1 MAARFSKTAS
11 NGSIPTRK
19 TRPSGN
25 GFSST
30 PRPISTCSRNIP
42 RPRHG
47 WRLAKTSCSC
57 STTPFMKSPNKTTK
71 KTVTFL
77 TLAIAIG
84 SSQIVNAKTQTGET
98 KPRIEVCFVLDTT
111 GSMGGLIE
119 GAKQKIWSIANE
131 MISAKPTPELK
142 LGLIGYRDR
151 GDEYVV
157 KSFRLTDDI
166 DSIYGHLRDFKAE
179 GGGDEPESVNEALAE
194 AIEKMPWSQDRKV
207 LKIIFLVGDAP
218 PHLDYADGPKYPE
231 LCRIAAKKDLIINTV
246 QCGNI
251 AETTPISK
259 EIAELSEGSYAAIA
273 QSGGVAIIATP
284 MDDELARLNKKIG
297 ATLIPYGDAALQR
310 EVAAKQAFAE
320 SAPASAAADRLSYNA
335 RTGKAVQ
342 GRGELLDA
350 LANNKIKL
358 DSIDR
363 KDLPQEFQKLTKQ
376 EMEARIAKTRIER
389 GSLQKEVQDL
399 AKKRD
404 AYIQAENKR
413 LAEAGK
419 GDGFDEKVAE
429 TIHQQAERK
438 GINYTP

>member
-1 MAARFSKTAS
+1 MKITILLLALLLAC
-11 NGSIPTRK
+11 
-19 TRPSGN
+19 SG
-25 GFSST
+25 
-30 PRPISTCSRNIP
+30 IS
-42 RPRHG
+42 
-47 WRLAKTSCSC
+47 AKE
-57 STTPFMKSPNKTTK
+57 PPNEK
-71 KTVTFL
+71 
-77 TLAIAIG
+77 
-84 SSQIVNAKTQTGET
+84 

-157 KSFRLTDDI
+157 KSFQLTDDI
-166 DSIYGHLRDFKAE
+166 DSVYAHLRDFKAE

-218 PHLDYADGPKYPE
+218 PHMDYADGPKYPE
-231 LCRIAAKKDLIINTV
+231 LCRIAAKKDLVINTV
-246 QCGNI
+246 QCGSI
-251 AETTPISK
+251 AATTPIWK
-259 EIAELSEGSYAAIA
+259 EIAKSSEGSYAAIA
-273 QSGGVAIIATP
+273 LSGGVAVIATP
-284 MDDELARLNKKIG
+284 MDDELAKLNKKIG
-297 ATLIPYGDAALQR
+297 ETLIPYGDADVRR

-320 SAPASAAADRLSYNA
+320 RAPASAAADRLSYNA
-335 RTGKAVQ
+335 KTKKGVQ
-342 GRGELLDA
+342 GHGELLDA
-350 LANNKIKL
+350 LASNEVKL
-358 DSIDR
+358 ESIDK
-363 KDLPQEFQKLTKQ
+363 KDLPAEFQKLTKE
-376 EMEARIAKTRIER
+376 EMEGRIAKTRAER
-389 GSLQKEVQDL
+389 DSLQKEVQEL

-429 TIHQQAERK
+429 TIHQQAQRK
-438 GINYTP
+438 GISYTP